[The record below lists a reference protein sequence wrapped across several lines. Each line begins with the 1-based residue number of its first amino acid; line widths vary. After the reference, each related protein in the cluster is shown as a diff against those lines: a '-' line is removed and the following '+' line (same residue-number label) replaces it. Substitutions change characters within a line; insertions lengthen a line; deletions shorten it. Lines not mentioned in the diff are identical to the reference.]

1 MILTDETTRAKHL
14 ESGVWGVV
22 TLDALFRKSAEMHPD
37 RLAIVDATDRQ
48 EWTSGTPERLTYAE
62 ADHIVSRIAALFS
75 HLGLTPDN
83 VIALMMPN
91 TSATVLTCLAAWRAG
106 LIVAPIP
113 LTWRGHSIR
122 PTLAAIGAKAI
133 VTIDRLEGEDFGTSV
148 RDVAAELFSIRQLL
162 GFGDTLAEGIINI
175 DQAIGEIDTGDEPVE
190 IVRKENA
197 ADHVATLT
205 FTGTA
210 DGKIVPIPRSH
221 NQWIATGLM
230 PLLETPIEAGSTILS
245 PFMLTGL
252 SGIGG
257 GMIPWL
263 LSGGTLH
270 THHFRQLS
278 NLADHCSAIKPDTVL
293 CPAALANPL
302 NCIMTNLDLQ
312 PNLLA
317 VWPGTHEL
325 ETPAPLQPN
334 KIIDLTILDELALI
348 AKRRGENPR
357 PHPLPLGPIRVPTG
371 SSQPLTLVEVRSE
384 KVEHGPT
391 SKRETRELLSVRG
404 PMAPATEIMNSYEF
418 VPAAAK
424 GFLETSIL
432 ARVRAGEPRTAVP
445 VARAGRLMMVGGLPL
460 GANEVDDA
468 YSSHEAV
475 RTSRLYVL
483 ERSAIVPKLG
493 LAVVPEHA
501 APFSVEDARGHAE
514 TAGLAEHARPESVVR
529 AASLT
534 QSAPNAAADAEL
546 VPSTAPGQKSGPDSR
561 QNSGNGSTGLQ
572 NNKNIG

>member
-37 RLAIVDATDRQ
+37 RLAIVDAADRQ

-75 HLGLTPDN
+75 HLGLAPDH

-91 TSATVLTCLAAWRAG
+91 TSATILTCLAAWRAG

-148 RDVAAELFSIRQLL
+148 RNVAAELFSIRQLL

-175 DQAIGEIDTGDEPVE
+175 DQAIGEIDTGDQPVE
-190 IVRKENA
+190 VVRKENA

-210 DGKIVPIPRSH
+210 DGKIVPVPRSH

-257 GMIPWL
+257 GLVPWL
-263 LSGGTLH
+263 LSGGTFH

-278 NLADHCSAIKPDTVL
+278 NLADHCSAVKPDTVL

-302 NCIMTNLDLQ
+302 NNIMTNLDLR

-325 ETPAPLQPN
+325 ETSAPIQPT
-334 KIIDLTILDELALI
+334 KIVDMTILDELALV
-348 AKRRGENPR
+348 ARRRGENPR
-357 PHPLPLGPIRVPTG
+357 PHPLPLGKIKVPTAG
-371 SSQPLTLVEVRSE
+371 KQPLTLVEVRSE
-384 KVEHGPT
+384 KIEHGPT

-404 PMAPATEIMNSYEF
+404 PMAPSTEIMKSYEF
-418 VPAAAK
+418 VPTGTK

-432 ARVRAGEPRTAVP
+432 ARVRSGEPRTAVP

-501 APFSVEDARGHAE
+501 SPFSLEDARGHAE

-534 QSAPNAAADAEL
+534 QPAPNSIPEPDAAAGAG
-546 VPSTAPGQKSGPDSR
+546 PQPGSD
-561 QNSGNGSTGLQ
+561 SGNKRSVPQ

>member
-1 MILTDETTRAKHL
+1 MILTDEATRAKHL

-22 TLDALFRKSAEMHPD
+22 TLDALFRKSAEMHPE
-37 RLAIVDATDRQ
+37 RLAIVDAADRQ

-62 ADHIVSRIAALFS
+62 ADHIISRIAALFS
-75 HLGLTPDN
+75 HLGLAPDH

-113 LTWRGHSIR
+113 LTWRSHSIQ
-122 PTLAAIGAKAI
+122 PALAAIGAKAI
-133 VTIDRLEGEDFGTSV
+133 VTIDRLEQEDFGTAV
-148 RDVAAELFSIRQLL
+148 RDIAAELFSIRQLL

-210 DGKIVPIPRSH
+210 DGKIVPVPRSH
-221 NQWIATGLM
+221 NQWIAAGLM
-230 PLLETPIEAGSTILS
+230 PLLETPIEAGSSILS

-257 GMIPWL
+257 GLIPWL

-270 THHFRQLS
+270 THHFRELAGF
-278 NLADHCSAIKPDTVL
+278 ADHCSAVKPDTVL
-293 CPAALANPL
+293 CPATLADPL
-302 NCIMTNLDLQ
+302 NHIMTNLDLR

-317 VWPGTHEL
+317 VWPGTHEFQSS
-325 ETPAPLQPN
+325 APIQPN
-334 KIIDLTILDELALI
+334 KIVDLTILDELALI
-348 AKRRGENPR
+348 ARRRGENPR
-357 PHPLPLGPIRVPTG
+357 PHPLRLGKIRVPNG
-371 SSQPLTLVEVRSE
+371 GNQALDLVEIKSE
-384 KVEHGPT
+384 KVENGPT
-391 SKRETRELLSVRG
+391 SKRENRELLSVRG
-404 PMAPATEIMNSYEF
+404 PMAPSTEIMKSYEF
-418 VPAAAK
+418 VPTGAK

-432 ARVRAGEPRTAVP
+432 ARVRSGEQRTATP

-483 ERSAIVPKLG
+483 ERNAIVPKLG

-501 APFSVEDARGHAE
+501 APFSSDDARDHAD

-534 QSAPNAAADAEL
+534 QPEFNGGNDHSATHGTN
-546 VPSTAPGQKSGPDSR
+546 SKPDSEA
-561 QNSGNGSTGLQ
+561 GNEGGVPLP
-572 NNKNIG
+572 NKNTG